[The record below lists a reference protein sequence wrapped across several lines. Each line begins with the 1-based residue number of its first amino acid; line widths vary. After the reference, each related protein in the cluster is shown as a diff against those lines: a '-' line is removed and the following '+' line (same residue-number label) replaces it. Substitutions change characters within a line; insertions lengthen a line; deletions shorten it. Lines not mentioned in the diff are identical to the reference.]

1 MTIEN
6 RIRNRKI
13 GILGMARSGMA
24 VAFLAEKYGGIPFL
38 SDHSTLEQLREQ
50 TELLTASKI
59 GFETG
64 GHTEKLLESDYIILS
79 PGVPL
84 NIEILKSAKEKG
96 IPLFSEIEFA
106 SWICKCKIVAVTGSN
121 GKTTTVSLIGE
132 LLTGSGLDSYVCG
145 NIGLPFCEVVDKIPQ
160 EGIAIVEVST
170 FQLESIEDFKPDV
183 AVILNLSPDHLDR
196 HGTFENYKNLKYRIA
211 ENQGEQ
217 DLLII
222 NKDDSEI
229 EKEKLNSKP
238 ELNYFSIRSNNALVY
253 ADNTNLYWNN
263 GSEAELICS
272 NSEISIP
279 GKHNLQNAAAAVA
292 VAKRFNVSNSDIKKA
307 LHNFPGVEHR
317 MESMGQIAGISFIN
331 DSKATNVGSVVCA
344 LQAIESPIYL
354 IAGGRD
360 KGSDFAGLIESG
372 TGKIKSVVAIGEA
385 KDKIF
390 NQLGRNFK
398 VLAGDSMEDA
408 VKQLFELAIPGET
421 ILLSPGC
428 ASFDMYKNFE
438 ERGRDFKSIVKKLK
452 NGKSE
457 NETVSK

>member
-1 MTIEN
+1 MTRED

-38 SDHSTLEQLREQ
+38 SDHSKAELLGQE

-59 GFETG
+59 AFETG
-64 GHTEKLLESDYIILS
+64 GHTEKLLECDYLILS

-84 NIEILKSAKEKG
+84 NLEILERAKERG
-96 IPLFSEIEFA
+96 IPFFSEIEFA
-106 SWICKCKIVAVTGSN
+106 SWVCNCKIVAVTGSN

-132 LLTGSGLDSYVCG
+132 MLTAGGFDCFVCG
-145 NIGLPFCEVVDKIPQ
+145 NIGLPFSEVVDKIPPD
-160 EGIAIVEVST
+160 GIAIVEIST
-170 FQLESIEDFKPDV
+170 FQLESTEDFKPDV

-196 HGTFENYKNLKYRIA
+196 HGTFENYKELKYRIS
-211 ENQGEQ
+211 ENQNEK

-222 NKDDSEI
+222 NKDDPEI
-229 EKEKLNSKP
+229 ELEKISTKA
-238 ELNYFSIRSNNALVY
+238 EITYFSIKSSNATVY
-253 ADNTNLYWNN
+253 ADEVNLYWKQE
-263 GSEAELICS
+263 SQDQVICQTS
-272 NSEISIP
+272 NISIP

-292 VAKRFNVSNSDIKKA
+292 VAKRFKVDKTVIKKA
-307 LHNFPGVEHR
+307 LENFPGVEHR
-317 MESMGQIAGISFIN
+317 MEEMGQIAGISFIN

-354 IAGGRD
+354 IIGGRD
-360 KGSDFAGLIESG
+360 KDSDFAGLIESG

-390 NQLGRNFK
+390 SQLGRNFK
-398 VLAGDSMEDA
+398 VLAGESMEDA
-408 VKQLFELAIPGET
+408 VKQLFDLAIPGET

-438 ERGRDFKSIVKKLK
+438 ERGKHFKAVVKKLK